1 MAPAFTIFARN
12 TQAYDDSFNF
22 LGITFAVSVEAGE
35 AWIAANSARYTEYD
49 TWIVEPTKRRLSD
62 D

>member
-1 MAPAFTIFARN
+1 MIMPFTIFARN
-12 TQAYDDSFNF
+12 SQAYDDSFNF
-22 LGITFAVSVEAGE
+22 LGIAFAASVIEGE
-35 AWIAANSARYTEYD
+35 KWIADNAARYTEYD